1 MARMKGENLPS
12 EDTKI
17 GLTDFPGI
25 IELITKFDLL
35 SKKAW
40 LHTGT
45 VRFFRNES
53 NLFNL
58 VLQDC
63 FGGLREA
70 GEAAFSFIYFCL
82 LVRST
87 D

>member
-1 MARMKGENLPS
+1 MESNHC
-12 EDTKI
+12 
-17 GLTDFPGI
+17 TDFPGI

-45 VRFFRNES
+45 VRLFRNES
-53 NLFNL
+53 NLFNR

-63 FGGLREA
+63 FGGLRVA